1 MSKGSN
7 KTWRTR
13 NGGPAL
19 HKISVAVSGA
29 LLAAAAQAQEQTAD
43 PVAIGTIEEVV
54 VTARNR
60 TERAQGVPVP
70 ISVIGGEQI
79 DRDRAFTIADLT
91 QRAPGLT
98 ATTPNAR
105 RTGVSIRGIG
115 KASGNDNME
124 AAVGVIVD
132 DVFLGHVGMSY
143 QDFTDLE
150 RVEILRGPQGTL
162 LGKNTT
168 LGVIKYTSRAPS
180 FSPEGSFNVE
190 LGLDPGATKTRG
202 SFSNALIDDVLAYRA
217 SFFIDEQDGD
227 LLNIDPSGGRYH
239 ERDRYG

>member
-1 MSKGSN
+1 MAN
-7 KTWRTR
+7 
-13 NGGPAL
+13 
-19 HKISVAVSGA
+19 V
-29 LLAAAAQAQEQTAD
+29 AAATGAA
-43 PVAIGTIEEVV
+43 AIATGAIEELV

-60 TERAQGVPVP
+60 SERAQDVPVP

-115 KASGNDNME
+115 KTSGNDNME

-150 RVEILRGPQGTL
+150 RVEVLRGPQGTL

-168 LGVIKYTSRAPS
+168 LGVLKYTSRAPS
-180 FSPEGSFNVE
+180 FT
-190 LGLDPGATKTRG
+190 PGVDRRRARFR
-202 SFSNALIDDVLAYRA
+202 SEREQRARSYSNGIVDDVLAYSRRSSRTSKTA
-217 SFFIDEQDGD
+217 IS
-227 LLNIDPSGGRYH
+227 
-239 ERDRYG
+239 